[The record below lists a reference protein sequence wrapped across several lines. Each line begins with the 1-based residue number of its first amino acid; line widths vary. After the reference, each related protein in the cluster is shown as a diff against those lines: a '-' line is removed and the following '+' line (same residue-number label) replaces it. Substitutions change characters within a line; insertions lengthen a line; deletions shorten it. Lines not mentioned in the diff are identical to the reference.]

1 MKPTITKSFDLGN
14 FDHISI
20 TGFLIPCGLYA
31 QRISLIEIFA
41 KHLKIDMK
49 SVKHS
54 PIDKVMELFVSII
67 AGCPDNKTI
76 NNRLVPDKLAAL
88 AWGQEQ
94 FADQSQVNIVL
105 HRVDEENLKELEDIY
120 QDLFRRQGLSVRQS
134 SSQPLVIDVDMT
146 GISVSETSR
155 TYEGAQFGYM
165 EVREKKAKGYQF
177 SLAYVGEKEEI
188 LGGLLDPGNTHC
200 ATKLPDL
207 TRLIEKRV
215 GRPPLRRVSHMQS
228 YLHRLQRKDQALRGM
243 VQKKTQQLG
252 AARKSSRIATLS
264 QRISKN
270 KKKMEALTAKINTLQ
285 ERIESFKQDQNPIGS
300 RLIIIRGDA
309 GYGTAD
315 NVALLFE
322 LGYEFVLKGYSSSAS
337 FSLASSVPEEA
348 WRAINSSLDMVE
360 AQTNFITGCPYP
372 VRIVLGR
379 KKIPGKN
386 PQYFHLITTLP
397 KTEFGL
403 KQLLKLYNRRQS
415 IEAFIKAGKITLH
428 FRRLRVRTLPG
439 IKFFLTLSLLAYN
452 FITWSKGDL
461 FEGSSL
467 SHIGVREFVDQVM
480 RVPAQWQNGVTL
492 FPENNVYAK
501 TFVKTQNQK
510 FYQLPLFGS

>member
-1 MKPTITKSFDLGN
+1 M
-14 FDHISI
+14 
-20 TGFLIPCGLYA
+20 
-31 QRISLIEIFA
+31 
-41 KHLKIDMK
+41 
-49 SVKHS
+49 
-54 PIDKVMELFVSII
+54 
-67 AGCPDNKTI
+67 
-76 NNRLVPDKLAAL
+76 
-88 AWGQEQ
+88 
-94 FADQSQVNIVL
+94 
-105 HRVDEENLKELEDIY
+105 
-120 QDLFRRQGLSVRQS
+120 
-134 SSQPLVIDVDMT
+134 
-146 GISVSETSR
+146 
-155 TYEGAQFGYM
+155 
-165 EVREKKAKGYQF
+165 
-177 SLAYVGEKEEI
+177 
-188 LGGLLDPGNTHC
+188 
-200 ATKLPDL
+200 
-207 TRLIEKRV
+207 
-215 GRPPLRRVSHMQS
+215 
-228 YLHRLQRKDQALRGM
+228 
-243 VQKKTQQLG
+243 
-252 AARKSSRIATLS
+252 
-264 QRISKN
+264 
-270 KKKMEALTAKINTLQ
+270 
-285 ERIESFKQDQNPIGS
+285 
-300 RLIIIRGDA
+300 
-309 GYGTAD
+309 
-315 NVALLFE
+315 
-322 LGYEFVLKGYSSSAS
+322 LKGYSSSAS

-403 KQLLKLYNRRQS
+403 KQLLKIYNRRQS
-415 IEAFIKAGKITLH
+415 IEAFIKTGKITLH

-510 FYQLPLFGS
+510 FYQLPLFG